1 MHLFDLIP
9 LIAFAAIV
17 MLFYSVYWLI
27 SRQQE
32 GERRDSRIKENQREC
47 IFYNSC
53 PQVPWRHD
61 GY

>member
-1 MHLFDLIP
+1 MHLFDLIH

-32 GERRDSRIKENQREC
+32 GERIASVKAQQERER

-53 PQVPWRHD
+53 PQVPWRH
-61 GY
+61 GKY